1 MDLHSIILI
10 ILSGLGV
17 FHGIFVALV
26 LWNSKSSSNI
36 SNRVLSVLMIILSI
50 RIGKSVVLEFSKSLD
65 IIYIYL
71 GLCLLL
77 FIGPLF
83 YLYTRTLIN
92 KQQALTKNEFIH
104 FLPGLIFISLAVVFQ
119 RIGFKNL
126 SIGVTALLFFV
137 FYAHFLGY
145 ILMAKKQ
152 YFSKSVS
159 STLSKEVVEWL
170 NILFYGLI
178 CIWVVYVLNLFEDA
192 IPYIIGPIVYS
203 LAVYTITYLAVVKKY
218 LQTINTVKYQTASFT
233 ETEIKSLFE
242 EMEHLVKEQKIFLE
256 PDISLTTL
264 SKRLKTSTQKT
275 SFTINTKAGCNFN
288 EYINR
293 YRVAYSIYLLNKEEG
308 RNLTI
313 ASIGTEAGFNSLSS
327 FNQAFK
333 KITGK
338 TPSQFREGIVDM

>member
-1 MDLHSIILI
+1 
-10 ILSGLGV
+10 
-17 FHGIFVALV
+17 
-26 LWNSKSSSNI
+26 
-36 SNRVLSVLMIILSI
+36 
-50 RIGKSVVLEFSKSLD
+50 
-65 IIYIYL
+65 
-71 GLCLLL
+71 LL
-77 FIGPLF
+77 

-126 SIGVTALLFFV
+126 SIGFTALLFFV
-137 FYAHFLGY
+137 FYTQFLGY

-203 LAVYTITYLAVVKKY
+203 LIVYTITYLAVVKKY

-242 EMEHLVKEQKIFLE
+242 EMEHLLKEQKIFLE
-256 PDISLTTL
+256 SDISLTTL

-333 KITGK
+333 KVTGK